1 MSEEIQ
7 ALVDR
12 RWSEYGIAA
21 PAERSNGRQRRS
33 LRQLLRR

>member
-12 RWSEYGIAA
+12 RWGEYGIGR
-21 PAERSNGRQRRS
+21 PEEHGNGAQRRS